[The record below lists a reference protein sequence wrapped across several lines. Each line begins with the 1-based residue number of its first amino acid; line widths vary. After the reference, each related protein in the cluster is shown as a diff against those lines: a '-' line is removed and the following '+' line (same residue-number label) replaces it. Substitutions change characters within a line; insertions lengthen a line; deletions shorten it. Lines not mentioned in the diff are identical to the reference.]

1 MKVST
6 RGHYGLRAVV
16 AIAKMAKDGVPVS
29 VSDVAESENISDT
42 YLEQLVSRLRR
53 AGILRSYRGAHG
65 GYELLRDPDTVTV
78 SEILSA
84 AGERVIFPADTKAAG
99 ASGHGL
105 AAQAFWNDLKT
116 LVNKMMDETTIGDLI
131 RRFDEKQSHASV
143 SSKKKK

>member
-16 AIAKMAKDGVPVS
+16 AIARMAKDGAPVS

-78 SEILSA
+78 SEILQA
-84 AGERVIFPADTKAAG
+84 AGERIIFPDEPKTEG
-99 ASGHGL
+99 ASGHGI
-105 AAQAFWNDLKT
+105 AAQAFWNDMKA
-116 LVNKMMDETTIGDLI
+116 VVDKMMEETTIGDLI
-131 RRFDEKQSHASV
+131 RKFDKKQSAAS
-143 SSKKKK
+143 KRK